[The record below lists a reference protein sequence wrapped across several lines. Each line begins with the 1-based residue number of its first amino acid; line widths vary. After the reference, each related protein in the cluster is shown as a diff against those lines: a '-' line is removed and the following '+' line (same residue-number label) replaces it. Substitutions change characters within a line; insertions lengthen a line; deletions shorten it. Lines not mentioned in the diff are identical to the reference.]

1 MDIYWIQDKKKCGPS
16 TVPDVISRIELGEL
30 TPDTRGWHAGCQG
43 WMPLRELPAL
53 ADFLHREQTDT
64 AADDSHSDTIML
76 TDEEREHSPAASA
89 PDSETTPCPDT
100 AAEAVMNEK
109 EDKAT
114 EELPT
119 YALAAPSARLLAR
132 MIDVAAYLALVYGA
146 VYVRQIPFNPALLPS
161 NPLFWLP
168 FIVLEG
174 ALIAF
179 VGVTP
184 GKWLLGIRLGRIG
197 TAGPTLGFL
206 QCLNRAFMV
215 FVCGMGMMFSF
226 LPFITCGIS
235 WWMLRRRGITPW
247 DMRCGTLPIR
257 LTPLTPLG
265 VLVVL
270 AVLLGCFLLIT
281 HCLQPWE
288 QAMWE
293 EIARQSPEMGDWVNQ
308 FRK

>member
-16 TVPDVISRIELGEL
+16 TVPDIISRIELGEL

-53 ADFLHREQTDT
+53 ADFLHREQADT
-64 AADDSHSDTIML
+64 AADDSRSDTIIL
-76 TDEEREHSPAASA
+76 TDEAESPA
-89 PDSETTPCPDT
+89 DDTPVT
-100 AAEAVMNEK
+100 AAEADEPQDNAESAEK
-109 EDKAT
+109 
-114 EELPT
+114 ELPT

-197 TAGPTLGFL
+197 TAGSTLGFL

-235 WWMLRRRGITPW
+235 WWLLRRRGITPW

>member
-16 TVPDVISRIELGEL
+16 TVPDIISRIELGEL
-30 TPDTRGWHAGCQG
+30 TPDTRGWHAGCAG
-43 WMPLRELPAL
+43 WVPLRELPAL
-53 ADFLHREQTDT
+53 ADFLHQEQLDNETEEPR
-64 AADDSHSDTIML
+64 SDTIML
-76 TDEEREHSPAASA
+76 TDEAERPADADI
-89 PDSETTPCPDT
+89 PVT
-100 AAEAVMNEK
+100 AAETDAPQDNTVPEA
-109 EDKAT
+109 DA
-114 EELPT
+114 LPT

-132 MIDVAAYLALVYGA
+132 MIDVAAYLALVYGV

-168 FIVLEG
+168 FIGLECVFINF
-174 ALIAF
+174 L
-179 VGVTP
+179 GVTP

-197 TAGPTLGFL
+197 TAGSALTFL
-206 QCLNRAFMV
+206 QCLNRAFLV

-235 WWMLRRRGITPW
+235 WWLLRRRGITPW

-257 LTPLTPLG
+257 LRPLTLAG
-265 VLVVL
+265 VLPVL
-270 AVLLGCFLLIT
+270 ALLFVFFLLISY
-281 HCLQPWE
+281 CLQPWE

-293 EIARQSPEMGDWVNQ
+293 EIARQSPEMGQWVQQ

>member
-16 TVPDVISRIELGEL
+16 TVPDIISRIELGEL
-30 TPDTRGWHAGCQG
+30 TLDTRGWHAGCEG

-53 ADFLHREQTDT
+53 ADFLHRGEP
-64 AADDSHSDTIML
+64 A
-76 TDEEREHSPAASA
+76 DEEQPTDNDDVSLVSSTPIFTDNA
-89 PDSETTPCPDT
+89 ETPRPDT
-100 AAEAVMNEK
+100 AAEAVMNGK
-109 EDKAT
+109 EDKSP

-235 WWMLRRRGITPW
+235 WWLLRRRGITPW

-257 LTPLTPLG
+257 LRPLTPLG
-265 VLVVL
+265 VLAVL

>member
-16 TVPDVISRIELGEL
+16 TVPDIISRIELGEL

-64 AADDSHSDTIML
+64 AANDSRSDTIIL
-76 TDEEREHSPAASA
+76 TDDAAEQPA
-89 PDSETTPCPDT
+89 DSDTPVT
-100 AAEAVMNEK
+100 AAEADEPQDNAESAEK
-109 EDKAT
+109 
-114 EELPT
+114 ELPT

-235 WWMLRRRGITPW
+235 WWLLRRRGITPW

-293 EIARQSPEMGDWVNQ
+293 EIARQSPEMGDWMQQ

>member
-30 TPDTRGWHAGCQG
+30 TLDTRGWHAGCQG

-53 ADFLHREQTDT
+53 ADFLHREQ
-64 AADDSHSDTIML
+64 ADDAEDDSRSDTIIL
-76 TDEEREHSPAASA
+76 KEDEEPHAT
-89 PDSETTPCPDT
+89 DTP
-100 AAEAVMNEK
+100 AAEADRPQDNTET
-109 EDKAT
+109 A

-132 MIDVAAYLALVYGA
+132 MIDVSAYLALVYGA

-235 WWMLRRRGITPW
+235 WWLLRRRGITPW

-257 LTPLTPLG
+257 LRALTPAG
-265 VLVVL
+265 VLLVL
-270 AVLLGCFLLIT
+270 AVLVGCFLLIT

-293 EIARQSPEMGDWVNQ
+293 EIARTSPEMGDWVNQ

>member
-16 TVPDVISRIELGEL
+16 TVPDIISRIELGEL

-53 ADFLHREQTDT
+53 ADFLHREQPDA
-64 AADDSHSDTIML
+64 AADDSRSDTIIL
-76 TDEEREHSPAASA
+76 TDEAESPAAA
-89 PDSETTPCPDT
+89 DDTPVT
-100 AAEAVMNEK
+100 AAEADEPQDNAESAEK
-109 EDKAT
+109 
-114 EELPT
+114 ELPT

-197 TAGPTLGFL
+197 TAGPALGFL

-235 WWMLRRRGITPW
+235 WWLLRRRGITPW

-293 EIARQSPEMGDWVNQ
+293 EIARQSPETGDWVNQ